1 MSAEE
6 WEAKL
11 VSADVIPEGRSR
23 SGRSIIEQK
32 IRIIK
37 DYMLNTWG
45 LDMDKLRAQL
55 QKRYPDFARQ
65 DFTTMTSSTTQQ

>member
-1 MSAEE
+1 
-6 WEAKL
+6 
-11 VSADVIPEGRSR
+11 
-23 SGRSIIEQK
+23 
-32 IRIIK
+32 
-37 DYMLNTWG
+37 MLNTWG